1 VIVSEKLPTNNFGGF
16 QIFLSDELRLSV
28 EEKQRS
34 PPLPLLEEQ
43 VPALERS
50 VKRSA

>member
-1 VIVSEKLPTNNFGGF
+1 VIVSEKLPTNNFGGL

-28 EEKQRS
+28 EEKERS
-34 PPLPLLEEQ
+34 PALPLLEEQ

-50 VKRSA
+50 VKGSA